1 MIYDKNGVYIKAKTI
16 DIGERVSFGKNVDI
30 RCIEDFI
37 LGDRSHLGDD
47 VRIRGRRV
55 VIGDDLYHSRGL
67 DVGGGG
73 CDRSLS
79 TLVIGD
85 RCTIHNNHL
94 NIAETIVIG
103 NDVGLSPEVTLYTH
117 GFWLSVLRG
126 FPAEFAPIL
135 IENGAIIGYR
145 TTVMAGVT
153 IGENCV
159 VGAQSV
165 VTKNLDGNAIYAG
178 VPAKKIRD
186 IKEPSIVEKRA
197 MLEHIVREYMTVAA
211 YHKISPEIWAQYPN
225 VHINE
230 CVFNVETLEWEG
242 KEDECTDDWRDHA
255 RRYGLRY
262 YSERPFRSALKW

>member
-55 VIGDDLYHSRGL
+55 AIGDDLYHSRGL

-73 CDRSLS
+73 CDRPRS
-79 TLVIGD
+79 TLRIGD
-85 RCTIHNNHL
+85 RCTMHTGHINL
-94 NIAETIVIG
+94 AEPVVLG
-103 NDVGLSPEVTLYTH
+103 DDVGLSPEVVIEGH
-117 GFWLSVLRG
+117 GFWLSVLEG
-126 FPAEFAPIL
+126 FPSVFSGVTIGS
-135 IENGAIIGYR
+135 GAIIGYR
-145 TTVMAGVT
+145 TIILPGVN
-153 IGENCV
+153 IGACCV

-165 VTKNLDGNAIYAG
+165 VTKDL
-178 VPAKKIRD
+178 PAWSICVGSPCKKIRD
-186 IKEPSIVEKRA
+186 IKEPSIIEKRA
-197 MLEHIVREYMTVAA
+197 MLEHVVREYMTIAA

-242 KEDECTDDWRDHA
+242 KEDGCTDDWRDHA

-262 YSERPFRSALKW
+262 YSERPFRSALQW